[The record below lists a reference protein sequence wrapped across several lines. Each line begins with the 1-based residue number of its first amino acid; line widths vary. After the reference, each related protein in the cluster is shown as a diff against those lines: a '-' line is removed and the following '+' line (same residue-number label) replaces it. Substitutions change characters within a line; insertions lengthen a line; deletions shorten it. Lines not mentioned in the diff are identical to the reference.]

1 MGSIFM
7 GKRSRYS
14 AEEKYDILQF
24 RKSGLKSDAEILSRY
39 GVHNRTLRD
48 WQYQYERYGIDGL
61 RESKAQKKYSQEL
74 KLQIVQAVLS
84 GQLSQRAAAR
94 KYEIPHKG
102 TIGSW
107 IKAYTESGEVKST
120 PKGCVRTMTK
130 GRSTTWRERIDI
142 VLYCLAHNRNY
153 MQTSEVHNVSY
164 QQIYQWVQKYDS
176 GGEDALKDKR
186 GRKKSPDELTPE
198 EQMQLEYKKLQA
210 ENERLR
216 AENAFLKKLEELE
229 RRRF

>member
-1 MGSIFM
+1 MA
-7 GKRSRYS
+7 KRSRYT
-14 AEEKYDILQF
+14 AQEKYEILYLY
-24 RKSGLKSDAEILSRY
+24 RSGMKSGTEILSIY
-39 GVHNRTLRD
+39 GVHRRTLQD
-48 WQYQYERYGIDGL
+48 WQWQYERYGFDGL
-61 RESKAQKKYSQEL
+61 CESKTQKKYSHEL

-94 KYEIPHKG
+94 KYEIPNKV
-102 TIGSW
+102 TISSW

-120 PKGCVRTMTK
+120 PKGCERSMTK

-142 VLYCLAHNRNY
+142 VLYCLAHNRDYN
-153 MQTSEVHNVSY
+153 QTSEVHNVSY

-176 GGEDALKDKR
+176 GGEDALKDRR
-186 GRKKSPDELTPE
+186 GRTKALDELTPE
-198 EQMQLEYKKLQA
+198 EKMKLEYKKLRA